1 MAAGKYTKAEIVD
14 SIYDKTGINRSEIRN
29 VIDLFIN
36 EVKEALT
43 QRRVIELRKFGTFE
57 IKVRKGRKEARNP
70 KTGELFTVHSH
81 GIVSF
86 RPGQELKQEVWNL
99 AGEYPDSAFTALFA
113 AAPAEPPY
121 DSVQTDGVH
130 PVVSDYVSSISAP
143 ERREQDHSDKAE
155 NARR

>member
-1 MAAGKYTKAEIVD
+1 VAAGKYTKAEIVD
-14 SIYDKTGINRSEIRN
+14 SIYDKTGINRNEIRN

-36 EVKEALT
+36 EVKEALA

-99 AGEYPDSAFTALFA
+99 AGEYPDGASTASLA
-113 AAPAEPPY
+113 AAEP
-121 DSVQTDGVH
+121 VL
-130 PVVSDYVSSISAP
+130 DYVSSGSAP
-143 ERREQDHSDKAE
+143 ERQERDHSDKAK

>member
-14 SIYDKTGINRSEIRN
+14 SIYDKTGINRGEIRN

-36 EVKEALT
+36 ELKEALA

-99 AGEYPDSAFTALFA
+99 VNEYPDSTFTASFA
-113 AAPAEPPY
+113 AAAAEP
-121 DSVQTDGVH
+121 
-130 PVVSDYVSSISAP
+130 VSDYVSSKSAP
-143 ERREQDHSDKAE
+143 EGQEQDYSDKAE
-155 NARR
+155 NAHR